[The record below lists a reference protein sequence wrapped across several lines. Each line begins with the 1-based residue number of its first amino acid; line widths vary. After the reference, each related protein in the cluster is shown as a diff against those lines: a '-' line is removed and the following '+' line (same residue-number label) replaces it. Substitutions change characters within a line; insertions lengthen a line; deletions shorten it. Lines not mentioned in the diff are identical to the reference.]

1 MRYVILISTTRKGN
15 KMQIQSDLV
24 LKAYTTERGANNY
37 KAKFYANDDN
47 VVIRSYPNQYETT
60 YLVIDLGF

>member
-1 MRYVILISTTRKGN
+1 MKVQADT
-15 KMQIQSDLV
+15 V
-24 LKAYTTERGANNY
+24 LKAYSTERAANNY

-47 VVIRSYPNQYETT
+47 VVIKSYSNKYETT